1 MAISITT
8 DPIVSLTDAKA
19 ILGIG
24 SDLEAALLI
33 NAVSAKFLRYTN
45 RVRINEGG
53 AVEWAQGGRLKV
65 YCHASPVDSEAGF
78 TVSVYQDGEIAETLT
93 LTDGDFR
100 VVNSETDS
108 YIELIEYSPPLI
120 EGLDTLKLE
129 YTGGWSS
136 DTGVP
141 GDIVLAA
148 IDQMRVERERRNGT
162 LGAMSVSQNGQTVQL
177 ETSGLIRAVEEAWRP
192 YRYEV

>member
-8 DPIVSLTDAKA
+8 DPIVSLTDTKS

-24 SDLEAALLI
+24 DDLEAILLI
-33 NAVSAKFLRYTN
+33 NAVSAKFTRYTN
-45 RVRINEGG
+45 RVRINEG
-53 AVEWAQGGRLKV
+53 ATSEWAQGGRLKV
-65 YCHASPVDSEAGF
+65 YCHASPVDTTSDF
-78 TVSVYQDGEIAETLT
+78 TISVYQDGEVAETLT
-93 LTDGDFR
+93 LAAGDFR
-100 VVNSETDS
+100 VVNTATDS
-108 YIELIEYSPPLI
+108 YVELIEYSPPLI
-120 EGLDTLKLE
+120 EGLDTLKLD

-136 DTGVP
+136 VP

-148 IDQMRVERERRNGT
+148 IDQMRVERERRHGT

-192 YRYEV
+192 YRFEV